1 MFRVARP
8 MRRIAIGLC
17 ESAWIAELLEH
28 GLLKGSF
35 IPPIEIRD
43 LRDWT
48 RDRRQLVKER
58 TSEVN
63 RLRTL

>member
-1 MFRVARP
+1 